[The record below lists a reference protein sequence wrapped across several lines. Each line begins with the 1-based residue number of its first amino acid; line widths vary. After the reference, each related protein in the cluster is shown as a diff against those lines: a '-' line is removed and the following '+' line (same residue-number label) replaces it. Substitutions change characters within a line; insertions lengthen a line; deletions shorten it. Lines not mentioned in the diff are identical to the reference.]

1 MEFIASALGSIP
13 ALFWGE
19 RAIAALGVR
28 LVCDDYML
36 VIDDADF
43 DDAVQQLRSE
53 GFQDWAWS
61 YGSVDPSFYTG
72 RLRENIYRRIVNDF
86 SNLDRNSARFVFPLE
101 QQKQPQHSTAKVAL
115 LPSSYAHICIRSA
128 LNDTLTRDGNIIYP
142 DGALLLQSFV
152 QTLLR
157 EPVAGIWTSMLEMW
171 AISYVYGE
179 LMLSDDTLDACD
191 DEEAKAWFNENID
204 RFGRGIVR
212 ITCTK
217 RLGRVGYHES
227 LASRGPA

>member
-1 MEFIASALGSIP
+1 MTLLLALGNGVPNSSFACLSMEFIASALGSIP

-43 DDAVQQLRSE
+43 DDAGRQLRLE

-72 RLRENIYRRIVNDF
+72 RLKGSIYRRIVHDF
-86 SNLDRNSARFVFPLE
+86 SNLDGNSTRFVFPLE
-101 QQKQPQHSTAKVAL
+101 QQQPQHSTAKVAL
-115 LPSSYAHICIRSA
+115 LRSSYAHVCVRSA
-128 LNDTLTRDGNIIYP
+128 LNDALTRHCHILYP

-157 EPVAGIWTSMLEMW
+157 DPMAGIWTWMLEMW

-179 LMLSDDTLDACD
+179 LMLSDDT
-191 DEEAKAWFNENID
+191 WTHVMM
-204 RFGRGIVR
+204 R
-212 ITCTK
+212 
-217 RLGRVGYHES
+217 
-227 LASRGPA
+227 